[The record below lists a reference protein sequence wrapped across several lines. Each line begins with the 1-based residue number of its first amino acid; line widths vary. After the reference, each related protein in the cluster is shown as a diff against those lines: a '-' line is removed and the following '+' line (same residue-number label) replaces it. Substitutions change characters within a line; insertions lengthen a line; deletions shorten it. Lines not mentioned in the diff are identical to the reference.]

1 MTGTLVKKNDEWY
14 IKYDRAHEVLFYQLD
29 ENSKRWSNR
38 EGVKKFIH
46 DGIEVDFSL
55 ITSGQYNEEQESI
68 LREFQAK
75 ILYINHETI

>member
-46 DGIEVDFSL
+46 DGIEVHFSL

-68 LREFQAK
+68 VREFQAK

>member
-1 MTGTLVKKNDEWY
+1 MTGTLVQKNDEWY
-14 IKYDRAHEVLFYQLD
+14 IKYDRAHEVLFYQLED
-29 ENSKRWSNR
+29 NSKRWSNR

-55 ITSGQYNEEQESI
+55 ITSGQYKEEQESI
-68 LREFQAK
+68 VKEFHAK